1 MAKSKLKHFKE
12 MDTFSNVFQLNKTL
26 RGKWNTEVFKNNNPI
41 TLELACGQGEYTV
54 ALAQQH
60 IHRNFIGVDVKG
72 ARIYR
77 GAKKSLELQLHNA
90 AFLRGQIDHIA
101 EYFDAN
107 EVSEIWIL
115 FPDPFLSIP
124 KQKKR
129 LTSPQFLHRYKQILK
144 PMSLLHLKTDS
155 KVLYDYTMEILQK
168 ENLTIEFAT
177 EDLYANQLP
186 DEVLATKTYYEN
198 ANISRAETMKYIRWR
213 M

>member
-60 IHRNFIGVDVKG
+60 SNRNFIGVDVKG
-72 ARIYR
+72 ARIYK
-77 GAKKSLELQLHNA
+77 GAKKSLELQLNNA

-101 EYFDAN
+101 EFFDTN

-177 EDLYANQLP
+177 DDLYANQLP